1 MMLFPLYIS
10 FNGRSRSFFSKTGGG
25 GGGGG
30 GEIVRFLYA
39 VNVVILLI
47 FFVAHNDTSVVW
59 ISKTVRIDE
68 NYFLKLE
75 TFLIRFDEGKGTC
88 MRSSERGKLFP
99 GNKKK
104 KQWSKK
110 SGIYQHYFSASC
122 HAIKLKKK
130 TDSIGLKPRIIEKI
144 YTNLAKSFFQSQIF
158 STE

>member
-1 MMLFPLYIS
+1 M
-10 FNGRSRSFFSKTGGG
+10 G
-25 GGGGG
+25 
-30 GEIVRFLYA
+30 IVRFLYA

-88 MRSSERGKLFP
+88 MKSSERGQLFP

-110 SGIYQHYFSASC
+110 SGIYQHYFFVSW
-122 HAIKLKKK
+122 HAIKLKNK
-130 TDSIGLKPRIIEKI
+130 TDSISLKPRIIEKI
-144 YTNLAKSFFQSQIF
+144 YTNLAKSFFRSQIF
-158 STE
+158 FTE